1 MILNL
6 KRIWRFIKWSVN
18 DMGLFE
24 WTWFAAAFF
33 IGVGLATDYPEYRH
47 FAFGLAAVIFA
58 FWLFKFA
65 IMDIAKMAWK
75 RFIEDDEKAFNILKD
90 KNIK

>member
-6 KRIWRFIKWSVN
+6 KRIWRFVKWSVN

-24 WTWFAAAFF
+24 WSWISAALFV
-33 IGVGLATDYPEYRH
+33 GVGLATNDHERSRM
-47 FAFGLAAVIFA
+47 AFIVAISLMV
-58 FWLFKFA
+58 FWMVKF
-65 IMDIAKMAWK
+65 IIWDLIKMSWK
-75 RFIEDDEKAFNILKD
+75 RFVEDDEKAFNILKD

>member
-6 KRIWRFIKWSVN
+6 KRLWRFLKWSVN

-24 WTWFAAAFF
+24 WSWFSAAFF
-33 IGVGLATDYPEYRH
+33 VGVGAATEYPERRQI
-47 FAFGLAAVIFA
+47 AFIIAACIFA
-58 FWLFKFA
+58 FWIFKFA
-65 IMDIAKMAWK
+65 IWDLIKMSWK
-75 RFIEDDEKAFNILKD
+75 RFVEDDEKAFNILKD

>member
-6 KRIWRFIKWSVN
+6 KRLWRYIKWSVN

-33 IGVGLATDYPEYRH
+33 VGVGLATDYPERRQI
-47 FAFGLAAVIFA
+47 AFIIATSVFIFWAV
-58 FWLFKFA
+58 KF
-65 IMDIAKMAWK
+65 IVWDLIKMSWK
-75 RFIEDDEKAFNILKD
+75 RFVEDDEKAFNILKD